1 MWQKM
6 LQIGTG
12 GGSRTEVF
20 TILNYVGLGSYH
32 NVTTDNPIPTS
43 VLNDRVYVYVKNPKT
58 KVEGIV
64 IHNIASVRSGKR
76 VVSNIDSNT
85 GCSFS
90 YIDDN
95 TISISA
101 YDGNVCEIYYF
112 LSAE

>member
-12 GGSRTEVF
+12 GGSGTEVC
-20 TILNYVGLGSYH
+20 TILNYVGLGYYH

-43 VLNDRVYVYVKNPKT
+43 VLNDRVYVYVKNPTT

-64 IHNIASVRSGKR
+64 IHSIASVRSGNQ
-76 VVSNIDSNT
+76 VVTNIDSNT
-85 GCSFS
+85 GCTFT

-95 TISISA
+95 TINISA
-101 YDGNVCEIYYF
+101 YNGNVCEIYCF
-112 LSAE
+112 LSV